1 MEEEID
7 ADLQEGGRIHHV
19 AFASQGGG
27 SEKPLEKSPAAQ
39 VPHSPPEVPPARGRG
54 RGSEAG
60 GLLLFLSLS
69 LSLLGVG
76 WFRARRRPD
85 RGGGEG
91 QASNGSTG
99 QWAPPAVAGDHPRGE
114 GGGGGRRDEGWSK
127 RDGTGRNGG
136 DAGGG
141 YFYGGWGGERFGWS
155 NRRRTTWTRTGGAFW
170 GKRSR
175 ANQPNRKRGAT
186 GLRGRRHSPVCV
198 CEREKASETR
208 MGWLCLGT
216 TARPPAPWPPFRARS
231 SFLLSL
237 VLCRVVCWLSCE
249 PRPSASFPWPRPRDG
264 RPRPTGGENSEVV
277 PPNAHR

>member
-1 MEEEID
+1 VEEEID

-141 YFYGGWGGERFGWS
+141 SVGATEDERHGQEQGGRFGE
-155 NRRRTTWTRTGGAFW
+155 NAAEPTNRTGKG
-170 GKRSR
+170 G
-175 ANQPNRKRGAT
+175 Q
-186 GLRGRRHSPVCV
+186 
-198 CEREKASETR
+198 
-208 MGWLCLGT
+208 LG
-216 TARPPAPWPPFRARS
+216 
-231 SFLLSL
+231 
-237 VLCRVVCWLSCE
+237 
-249 PRPSASFPWPRPRDG
+249 
-264 RPRPTGGENSEVV
+264 
-277 PPNAHR
+277 